1 MEALRF
7 PIGRSSIPE
16 VITAVDIRNWIEDIE
31 LFPRRVRAEV
41 EDLTESDLDK
51 SYRPD
56 GWSIR
61 QLIHHCADS
70 HMNSFIRFKLAL
82 TEVRPTIKPYEENLW
97 ANLPDGNMDIVSSLK
112 IIDGVHKRWTVLLN
126 HLSEVDMNR
135 TFIHPANDE
144 MISIKQN
151 IGLYSWH
158 CRHHLAHIR
167 LAKNRAC

>member
-112 IIDGVHKRWTVLLN
+112 IIDGVHQRWTILLN